1 MTQEQLSS
9 NGIPSLTPIQ
19 VDGRRLL
26 QDLAELAAIGADPAG
41 GVTRLAYSPADRQ
54 ARDRFIQWAEELG
67 LAVSIDP
74 VGNIL
79 ALEPDRGPER
89 PVLSG
94 SHLDTVRRGGQLD
107 GLLGVAAALAAV
119 RAVRQQTDL
128 PRRRPLG
135 LLVLAAEESTRFG
148 SACLGSRAIVGDLP
162 AESLHTL
169 ADAEGVTLFEA
180 LQEAGLRPEQ
190 FAAARREPGWFHEFV
205 ESHIDQAD
213 DLARAGVPLGLITG
227 IAAPTRLWITVQGEQ
242 AHSGAALMPER
253 RDALAGAAEVV
264 LAVEAAAQARA
275 EQDIVGTV
283 GVLRIEPGS
292 MNTVPGRA
300 ELGVDIR
307 GIDAAAIEQVVV
319 AVTEAVHR
327 VAKARRLTAEVS
339 LVSRA
344 APAQVAPAQLEALA
358 AACRAV
364 GAAQIPLVS
373 RSAHDAMYLSQH
385 GPISMLFVR
394 NPAGV
399 SHNPAET
406 AREEDI
412 VLAGSA
418 LATYLAWLAGPKEHG
433 EVK

>member
-1 MTQEQLSS
+1 M
-9 NGIPSLTPIQ
+9 TPIQ
-19 VDGRRLL
+19 VDGPRLL
-26 QDLAELAAIGADPAG
+26 SDLAELAAIGADPAG

-54 ARDRFIQWAEELG
+54 TRTRFIQWAEELG
-67 LAVSIDP
+67 LAVSVDA

-79 ALEPDRGPER
+79 ALEPDHGAEL

-94 SHLDTVRRGGQLD
+94 SHLDTVRRGGHLD
-107 GLLGVAAALAAV
+107 GLLGAVTALAAV
-119 RAVRQQTDL
+119 RAVRQRSGL

-135 LLVLAAEESTRFG
+135 VLVLAAEESTRFG
-148 SACLGSRAIVGDLP
+148 SACLGSRAMVGDLP

-180 LQEAGLRPEQ
+180 LQEAGLRPDR

-205 ESHIDQAD
+205 EIHIDQAE
-213 DLARAGVPLGLITG
+213 DLARAGAPLGLITG
-227 IAAPTRLWITVQGEQ
+227 IAAPTRLWITLQGEQ
-242 AHSGAALMPER
+242 AHSGAVLMSER

-264 LAVEAAAQARA
+264 LAVEAAASARA
-275 EQDIVGTV
+275 EQEIVGTV
-283 GVLRIEPGS
+283 GVLRVEPGS

-307 GIDAAAIEQVVV
+307 GIDAAIIDQVV
-319 AVTEAVHR
+319 ATVTEAAHR
-327 VAKARRLTAEVS
+327 VAKARRLMAKVS

-344 APAQVAPAQLEALA
+344 IPAQVAPAQLEALA
-358 AACRAV
+358 EACRTV
-364 GAAQIPLVS
+364 GAAQMPMVS

-406 AREEDI
+406 ARDEDI
-412 VLAGSA
+412 VLAGSV
-418 LATYLAWLAGPKEHG
+418 LATYLAWLAGRKS
-433 EVK
+433 